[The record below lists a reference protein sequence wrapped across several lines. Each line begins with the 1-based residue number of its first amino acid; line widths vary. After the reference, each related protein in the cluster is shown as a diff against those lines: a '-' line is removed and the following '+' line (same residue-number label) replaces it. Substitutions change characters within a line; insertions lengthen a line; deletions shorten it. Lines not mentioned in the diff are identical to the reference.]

1 MDGAP
6 RLTGQW
12 DVTLSRAF
20 LERKALPIRR
30 RNEIHFAMS
39 LFLVFAAAPFANAQA
54 AAAPTAAELN
64 AITERGILL
73 NEYDQAAWHASDAAQ
88 TANPKTIEGQRYIAK
103 KENGK
108 WIVAFGKLNADKN
121 LFQIYYEAA
130 QKAKPQEFS
139 VSAEKADRAD
149 RGFYLFAA
157 RAMEIAL
164 KDFHGEKRPYNVA
177 VLPASQEQLL
187 VYVYPAQ
194 TKPRI
199 YPLGGDVRYLI
210 SEDGTKIIEKRQ
222 MHKTILE
229 SGAPKDKGKKLV
241 AGFHTHVLSD
251 VPEDTDVFHVLTQD
265 PPLPEIIGTPHF
277 LYKILVDGTI
287 TIEKQKK

>member
-1 MDGAP
+1 MFVLCALAGVASLAQSP
-6 RLTGQW
+6 QRPTPEELT
-12 DVTLSRAF
+12 
-20 LERKALPIRR
+20 
-30 RNEIHFAMS
+30 
-39 LFLVFAAAPFANAQA
+39 
-54 AAAPTAAELN
+54 

-108 WIVAFGKLNADKN
+108 WNVVFGKLNGDKT

-130 QKAKPQEFS
+130 EQANPREFR
-139 VSAEKADRAD
+139 VTAETGQRAD
-149 RGFYLFAA
+149 DGFYLFTA
-157 RAMEIAL
+157 RAIDLAL
-164 KDFHGEKRPYNVA
+164 KDFQGEHRPYNVA
-177 VLPASQEQLL
+177 VLPAPQSQIF

-210 SEDGTKIIEKRQ
+210 AADGTKIVERHQ
-222 MHKTILE
+222 MHKSIIETAHGE
-229 SGAPKDKGKKLV
+229 KGKKLV

-251 VPEDTDVFHVLTQD
+251 LPEDTDVFHVLTQD
-265 PPLPEIIGTPHF
+265 PPLPEMVVTAHF
-277 LYKILVDGTI
+277 MYQVLANGTI